1 MRAQAFAANFRFS
14 LQVGQR
20 EEANVLNFTKLF
32 WGLSA
37 REVIIFVKY
46 HDLEKLKNGRDL
58 SLLAEARNAYTIQK
72 QIACDWH
79 ERGQIARVGLGT
91 KIIAIH
97 SRKKDTNVW
106 CSYYVDWS
114 QFTMR
119 FFVPC
124 HPCLLKSRSPSFVL
138 LFCTIRVA
146 FKYEGAEWNR

>member
-72 QIACDWH
+72 QIACD
-79 ERGQIARVGLGT
+79 
-91 KIIAIH
+91 
-97 SRKKDTNVW
+97 
-106 CSYYVDWS
+106 
-114 QFTMR
+114 
-119 FFVPC
+119 
-124 HPCLLKSRSPSFVL
+124 
-138 LFCTIRVA
+138 
-146 FKYEGAEWNR
+146 